1 MNDIGSTV
9 RFLLN
14 DVISFHEALKHA
26 FSMKSGI
33 HDLRLLGVGDQYAFS

>member
-14 DVISFHEALKHA
+14 DVISFHETYSPC
-26 FSMKSGI
+26 F
-33 HDLRLLGVGDQYAFS
+33 LLSRVL

>member
-14 DVISFHEALKHA
+14 DVISFHEAYSPC
-26 FSMKSGI
+26 F
-33 HDLRLLGVGDQYAFS
+33 LLSRVL